1 MPPIQSRDLNRNE
14 TIWQIRNESGQID
27 NPCVISRDGKLYLIA
42 PELDDA
48 VDEAPYYYGDYGYS
62 YRKYERHSE
71 YTGEMRALRE
81 RRVSIRMAAIFAGH
95 ERLPIKK
102 LSYDEVICGHIKC
115 SRSAERLKQY
125 VLRDPELKASDLHAR
140 EDEFD
145 FIMTKLLRSVGL
157 NGTPTAQQIT
167 EDAAFLLIVVRPEFY
182 ERNKTAEVSKLL
194 SIIYEDAP
202 LWEFNG
208 RSHTEL
214 KSEGVVEPPT
224 SALHREVQ
232 SKQAA

>member
-1 MPPIQSRDLNRNE
+1 
-14 TIWQIRNESGQID
+14 
-27 NPCVISRDGKLYLIA
+27 
-42 PELDDA
+42 
-48 VDEAPYYYGDYGYS
+48 
-62 YRKYERHSE
+62 
-71 YTGEMRALRE
+71 MRALRE
-81 RRVSIRMAAIFAGH
+81 RRVGIRAAAIFAGH
-95 ERLPIKK
+95 ERLPIKR

-140 EDEFD
+140 ENEFD

-157 NGTPTAQQIT
+157 NGMPTAQQIT

-214 KSEGVVEPPT
+214 KSEGVVEPPV

>member
-1 MPPIQSRDLNRNE
+1 
-14 TIWQIRNESGQID
+14 
-27 NPCVISRDGKLYLIA
+27 
-42 PELDDA
+42 
-48 VDEAPYYYGDYGYS
+48 
-62 YRKYERHSE
+62 
-71 YTGEMRALRE
+71 MRALRE
-81 RRVSIRMAAIFAGH
+81 RRVGIRVAAIFAGH
-95 ERLPIKK
+95 ERLPIKR

-115 SRSAERLKQY
+115 SRSVERLKQY

-214 KSEGVVEPPT
+214 RNEEVVEPPVST
-224 SALHREVQ
+224 LHREVQ